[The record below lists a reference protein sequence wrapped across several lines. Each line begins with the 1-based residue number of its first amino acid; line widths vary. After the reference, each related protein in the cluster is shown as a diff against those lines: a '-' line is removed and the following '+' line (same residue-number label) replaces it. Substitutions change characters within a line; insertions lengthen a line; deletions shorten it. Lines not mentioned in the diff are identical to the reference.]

1 MSMTF
6 NARTG
11 SAKEKGYPCDLCGST
26 AVQIIW
32 DKVLREELG
41 VLNSA
46 VVKDADGNMIHG
58 RIVMCEK
65 CGLIYTDPKLTEL
78 DLIKFYQEEYREIYN
93 TGNNLMAHMQSEA
106 NHANTAFQ
114 IMQRYIDVEALNQSE
129 TDVLKYADIG
139 ASTLRACTGF
149 KAVFKDKA
157 KVIAI
162 EPSKEYI
169 EAGLELNKKNNMDVQ
184 IEIFNGMINSFNP
197 PYKLDFVTMLNT
209 LEHMHSP
216 SKALQHIY
224 SIMDEGGIL
233 VISVPTLF
241 GISQMLSIDAWFSN
255 AHLFHFVPPTISMLL
270 VKTGFQPI
278 EMIGQMEEIG
288 EKMYIVAQKTQPQDI
303 VIDKT
308 PNYGLVRQYLLE
320 QDAVNLTRFAMI
332 NGGYYK

>member
-6 NARTG
+6 NSKVG
-11 SAKEKGYPCDLCGST
+11 SKKEQGYPCDLCGSHN
-26 AVQIIW
+26 VQIIW

-46 VVKDADGNMIHG
+46 VVKDEEGNMIHG
-58 RIVMCEK
+58 RIVMCEN
-65 CGLIYTDPKLTEL
+65 CGLIFTDPKLTEL
-78 DLIKFYQEEYREIYN
+78 DLIKFYQEEYRTIYN
-93 TGNNLMAHMQSEA
+93 HGDDMLRHMQTEA

-114 IMQRYIDVEALNQSE
+114 IMQRYIDTEALNQSE
-129 TDVLKYADIG
+129 DRLNYADIG

-157 KVIAI
+157 RVVAI

-169 EAGLELNKKNNMDVQ
+169 QAGLDLNKKNNMDGQ
-184 IEIFNGMINSFNP
+184 IEIFNGMISAFKPN
-197 PYKLDFVTMLNT
+197 YKLDFVTMLNT

-216 SKALQHIY
+216 AKVLQHLY
-224 SIMDEGGIL
+224 SIMDEGAIM
-233 VISVPTLF
+233 VISVPTIF
-241 GISQMLSIDAWFSN
+241 GISPMLSVDAWLSN
-255 AHLFHFVPPTISMLL
+255 AHLYHFAPPTISMLL